1 MDSPNLKNFRKES
14 NISNLTLS
22 EAPEHS
28 MGKEFQE
35 LI

>member
-22 EAPEHS
+22 EGCEYS
-28 MGKEFQE
+28 MGRD
-35 LI
+35 I